1 MRRHSFISRLSVR
14 NDDGSVSVLR
24 VVCLVVLA
32 MCMLSYGITLCGRDD
47 DKSLTQNQT
56 VSESHSEVSS
66 VIKDTDDDPDAGT
79 VRAIAF
85 RELDEADEYYRQ
97 CGTVNEGFVGCDWKF
112 SPAVSKYYEGKSVAA
127 DDGFAITL
135 SARPGNPD
143 RDRCALL
150 EVTSGGDH
158 TSLDENGKTSE
169 CFPREKP
176 QVASNSAAPS
186 VNETNN
192 NG

>member
-1 MRRHSFISRLSVR
+1 MQRHSFMARLSVR
-14 NDDGSVSVLR
+14 NEDGSVSVLR
-24 VVCLVVLA
+24 LICLVVLA
-32 MCMLSYGITLCGRDD
+32 LCMLSYGITLFARDD
-47 DKSLTQNQT
+47 DKALAQSNSI
-56 VSESHSEVSS
+56 SERESEVSAA
-66 VIKDTDDDPDAGT
+66 VKDTDDDPDAGT

-112 SPAVSKYYEGKSVAA
+112 SPSVSKYYEGKSVAA

-135 SARPGNPD
+135 SAKPGNPD
-143 RDRCALL
+143 RGRCALL

-158 TSLDENGKTSE
+158 TSLDEHGRVSE

-176 QVASNSAAPS
+176 QVASNSTAQSAS
-186 VNETNN
+186 EINN